1 MPKAK
6 SIYIFGAEPQAG
18 KSVVLLGIMELLS
31 RHVQKLGFF
40 RPLVREGETKDDA
53 IRMISSRY
61 HLSFPN
67 WIRYGMTLES
77 ARALVSEEK
86 YDELLK
92 RILQEYGSLESD
104 CDVVVC
110 LGTGFHDIP
119 PGLALDFNIDVAN
132 NLGALAAPVA
142 TGFGRTPQEVIGRSL
157 VLLNLLEAK
166 RCEVFALFVNR
177 VAPERVDEI
186 LGLLAKEKTRVP
198 IFALP
203 ELAMLAKP
211 TVGEIAENLGAGRWS
226 GDPESFFREVEDIKI
241 GAMELPNFLDR
252 LGEGTLVITPGDRSD
267 IILGSL
273 LADAATTYPRIAGL
287 LLTGGLRPAPQVQRI
302 IEGLHKSPVPV
313 LTVEADTFTAGT
325 QASQVRGRIRPEN
338 PRKMAIALGH
348 MEKSI
353 DAQALYQRIDISRAE
368 RVTPIMFE
376 HTLVEQ
382 AKSNRRH
389 IVLPEGTEERIL
401 RAAEILLLRG
411 IADLTLLGNVK
422 EIEQK
427 ASSLGLSL
435 KGAAFLDPADPG
447 RREEYAHTYY
457 ELRRHKGISEQ
468 MAFDLVADV
477 AYFGTLM
484 VHRAEA
490 DGLVSGAVHTTA
502 HTLRPAFEIIG
513 LKPGFSLASSIFFM
527 CLPDRVFV
535 FGDCAVNPEPT
546 MEQLA
551 DIASSSAETAR
562 VFGIEPRVAM
572 LSYSTGESGK
582 GADVEKVRGATRR
595 LRTLRPDLP
604 VEGPI
609 QYDAAVDP
617 EVARV
622 KLPGSPVA
630 GRATVFIFPD
640 LNNGNI
646 TYKAVQRSANAVAI
660 GPVIQGLKLPVNDL
674 SRGATV
680 TDIVNTVAI
689 TAIQAQESGAENRL
703 ERLSER
709 RGT

>member
-1 MPKAK
+1 MPRAK
-6 SIYIFGAEPQAG
+6 GIYIFGAEPQSG

-31 RHVQKLGFF
+31 RQVQKLGFF
-40 RPLVREGETKDDA
+40 RPLVREGEAKDDA
-53 IRMISSRY
+53 LRLISSRY
-61 HLSFPN
+61 HLPFPN
-67 WIRYGMTLES
+67 RIRYGMTLEK
-77 ARALVSEEK
+77 ARALVGEEK

-92 RILQEYGSLESD
+92 RILEEYRSLESD
-104 CDVVVC
+104 CDFVVC
-110 LGTGFHDIP
+110 LGTGFHEIP

-142 TGFGRTPQEVIGRSL
+142 SGSGGTAQEVIRRSS
-157 VLLNLLEAK
+157 VLLNLLETK
-166 RCEVFALFVNR
+166 RCDILALFLNR
-177 VAPERVDEI
+177 VAPERVDDIRE
-186 LGLLAKEKTRVP
+186 LASTGKPRVP
-198 IFALP
+198 IFVLP
-203 ELAMLAKP
+203 ELAVLAKP
-211 TVGEIAENLGAGRWS
+211 TVGEIADGVGASRWS
-226 GDPESFFREVEDIKI
+226 GDPESFTREVEDMKI

-252 LGEGTLVITPGDRSD
+252 LVEGTLVITPGDRSD

-273 LADAATTYPRIAGL
+273 LADAASTYPRVAGL
-287 LLTGGLRPAPQVQRI
+287 LLTGGLKPAPQVQRM
-302 IEGLHKSPVPV
+302 IEGLRRSAVPV
-313 LTVEADTFTAGT
+313 LTVEADTFTAGM
-325 QASQVRGRIRPEN
+325 QASRVRGRIRPEN

-348 MEKSI
+348 MEKHM
-353 DAQALYQRIDISRAE
+353 DGQALYQRIDLPRPA

-382 AKSNRRH
+382 AKTKRRH

-411 IADLTLLGNVK
+411 VADLTLLGPVG

-435 KGAAFLDPADPG
+435 KGAFFLDPADST
-447 RREEYAHTYY
+447 RRWEYAHTYY
-457 ELRRHKGISEQ
+457 ELRRHRGISEQ

-477 AYFGTLM
+477 AYYGTLM

-490 DGLVSGAVHTTA
+490 DGLVSGAVHPTA

-513 LKPGFSLASSIFFM
+513 VKPGFSLASSVFFM
-527 CLPDRVFV
+527 CLPDRVLV

-551 DIASSSAETAR
+551 DIATSSAETAR
-562 VFGIEPRVAM
+562 AFGIEPRVAM

-582 GADVEKVRGATRR
+582 GADVEKVREATRR
-595 LRTLRPDLP
+595 VRSLRPDLP

-617 EVARV
+617 AVARV
-622 KLPGSPVA
+622 KLPGSQVA

-660 GPVIQGLKLPVNDL
+660 GPVIQGLKKPVNDL

-689 TAIQAQESGAENRL
+689 TAIQAQERGSG
-703 ERLSER
+703 S
-709 RGT
+709 

>member
-6 SIYIFGAEPQAG
+6 SIYIFGTEPQSG

-40 RPLVREGETKDDA
+40 RPLVREEGTNDGA
-53 IRMISSRY
+53 IRMITDRY
-61 HLSFPN
+61 HLPFPN
-67 WIRYGMTLES
+67 RIKYGMTLEK
-77 ARALVSEEK
+77 ARALVGEEK

-92 RILQEYGSLESD
+92 RILEEHRSLESE

-132 NLGALAAPVA
+132 NLGALAVPVA
-142 TGFGRTPQEVIGRSL
+142 TGYGRTAQEVVRRSS
-157 VLLNLLEAK
+157 VLLSLLETK
-166 RCEVFALFVNR
+166 RCEVLALFVNR
-177 VAPERVDEI
+177 VDPERVDEI
-186 LGLLAKEKTRVP
+186 LGLVAKEKSRVP

-203 ELAMLAKP
+203 ELAVLAKP
-211 TVGEIAENLGAGRWS
+211 TVGEIAEELRASRWS
-226 GDPESFFREVEDIKI
+226 GDPEGFAREVKDIKI

-252 LGEGTLVITPGDRSD
+252 LVEGTLVITPGDRSD

-273 LADAATTYPRIAGL
+273 LADAASTYPRVAGL
-287 LLTGGLRPAPQVQRI
+287 ILTGGLRPAPQVERI
-302 IEGLHKSPVPV
+302 LEGLRKSPVPV
-313 LTVEADTFTAGT
+313 LAVEADTFMAGT
-325 QASQVRGRIRPEN
+325 RASQVRGRIRPEN

-348 MEKSI
+348 MEKYTN
-353 DAQALYQRIDISRAE
+353 AQVLYQRIDLSRPA
-368 RVTPIMFE
+368 RITPIMFE

-411 IADLTLLGNVK
+411 VADLTLLGPIG

-447 RREEYAHTYY
+447 RREEYAHTYH

-484 VHRAEA
+484 VHRGEA
-490 DGLVSGAVHTTA
+490 DGLVSGAVHATA

-513 LKPGFSLASSIFFM
+513 LKPGYSLASSVFFM

-535 FGDCAVNPEPT
+535 FGDCAVNPNPT

-551 DIASSSAETAR
+551 DIAINSAETAQA
-562 VFGIEPRVAM
+562 FGIEPRVAM

-582 GADVEKVRGATRR
+582 GADVDKVREATRR
-595 LRTLRPDLP
+595 VRSLRPELA

-617 EVARV
+617 DVARV
-622 KLPGSPVA
+622 KLPGSQVA

-640 LNNGNI
+640 LNTGNI

-660 GPVIQGLKLPVNDL
+660 GPIIQGLKRPVNDL

-680 TDIVNTVAI
+680 TDIVNTVVI
-689 TAIQAQESGAENRL
+689 TAIQAQGRGAG
-703 ERLSER
+703 S
-709 RGT
+709 

>member
-1 MPKAK
+1 
-6 SIYIFGAEPQAG
+6 
-18 KSVVLLGIMELLS
+18 MELLS
-31 RHVQKLGFF
+31 RHVQRLGFF
-40 RPLVREGETKDDA
+40 RPLVREGEMKDDA
-53 IRMISSRY
+53 LRLISSRY
-61 HLSFPN
+61 HLSFPDR
-67 WIRYGMTLES
+67 IRYGMTLEK
-77 ARALVSEEK
+77 ARALVGEEK

-92 RILQEYGSLESD
+92 RTLEEYGSLESN
-104 CDVVVC
+104 CDFIVC

-132 NLGALAAPVA
+132 NLGALAVSLA
-142 TGFGRTPQEVIGRSL
+142 TGYGRTPQEVIRRSS
-157 VLLNLLEAK
+157 VLLNLLETK
-166 RCEVFALFVNR
+166 RCDILALFVNR
-177 VAPERVDEI
+177 VAPERVEEI
-186 LGLLAKEKTRVP
+186 RELASKGKTRIP

-203 ELAMLAKP
+203 ELALLGKA
-211 TVGEIAENLGAGRWS
+211 TVGEIAEGVGATRWS
-226 GDPESFFREVEDIKI
+226 GDPESFTREVEDMKI

-252 LGEGTLVITPGDRSD
+252 LVEGTLVITPGDRSD
-267 IILGSL
+267 IILGTL
-273 LADAATTYPRIAGL
+273 LADAASTYPRVAGL
-287 LLTGGLRPAPQVQRI
+287 LLTGGLKPAPQVQRI
-302 IEGLHKSPVPV
+302 IEGLRKSPVPV
-313 LTVEADTFTAGT
+313 LTVEADTFTAGMR
-325 QASQVRGRIRPEN
+325 ASQVRGRIRPEN
-338 PRKMAIALGH
+338 PRKISIALGH
-348 MEKSI
+348 MEKHI
-353 DAQALYQRIDISRAE
+353 DAQAFYRRIDIPRPA

-382 AKSNRRH
+382 AKSKKRH

-411 IADLTLLGNVK
+411 VADLTMLGPVG

-435 KGAAFLDPADPG
+435 KGASFLDPADSR

-457 ELRRHKGISEQ
+457 ELRRHRGISEQ

-477 AYFGTLM
+477 AYYGTLM

-490 DGLVSGAVHTTA
+490 DGVVSGAVHPTA

-513 LKPGFSLASSIFFM
+513 VKPGFSLASSVFFM
-527 CLPDRVFV
+527 CLPDRVLV
-535 FGDCAVNPEPT
+535 FGDCAVNPDPT

-551 DIASSSAETAR
+551 DIATNSAETAR
-562 VFGIEPRVAM
+562 AFGIDPRVAM

-582 GADVEKVRGATRR
+582 GADVEKVREATRR
-595 LRTLRPDLP
+595 VRSLRPDLP

-617 EVARV
+617 GVARV
-622 KLPGSPVA
+622 KLPGSQVA

-646 TYKAVQRSANAVAI
+646 TYKAVQRSAGAVAI
-660 GPVIQGLKLPVNDL
+660 GPVIQGLKRPVNDL

-689 TAIQAQESGAENRL
+689 TAIQAQERGSG
-703 ERLSER
+703 S
-709 RGT
+709 

>member
-1 MPKAK
+1 MAKAK
-6 SIYIFGAEPQAG
+6 SIYIFGAEPQSG

-40 RPLVREGETKDDA
+40 RPLVREEETRDDTA
-53 IRMISSRY
+53 RLIIDRF
-61 HLSFPN
+61 HLPFPDRV
-67 WIRYGMTLES
+67 RYGMTLER
-77 ARALVSEEK
+77 ARPLVAEEK

-92 RILQEYGSLESD
+92 RIVEEYGSLESE
-104 CDVVVC
+104 CDFVVC

-119 PGLALDFNIDVAN
+119 PGLTLDFNIDVAN
-132 NLGALAAPVA
+132 NLGALAVPVT
-142 TGFGRTPQEVIGRSL
+142 TGYGQTPQDVISRSS
-157 VLLNLLEAK
+157 VLLSLLETK
-166 RCEVFALFVNR
+166 RCDALALFVNR

-186 LGLLAKEKTRVP
+186 LGLAAKAKTRVP
-198 IFALP
+198 IFVLP
-203 ELAMLAKP
+203 ELGVLARP
-211 TVGEIAENLGAGRWS
+211 TVAEIAEELGATRWS
-226 GDPESFFREVEDIKI
+226 GDPESFTRDVEDIKI
-241 GAMELPNFLDR
+241 GAMELPNFLDH
-252 LGEGTLVITPGDRSD
+252 LVEGTLVITPGDRSD

-273 LADAATTYPRIAGL
+273 LADAATTYPRVAGL

-302 IEGLHKSPVPV
+302 IEGLRKSPVPV
-313 LTVEADTFTAGT
+313 LTVAAGTFAAVT

-338 PRKMAIALGH
+338 PRKIAIALGH

-353 DAQALYQRIDISRAE
+353 DAQALYKRIDLSRPE

-376 HTLVEQ
+376 HTLIEQ

-389 IVLPEGTEERIL
+389 IVLPEGTEDRIL
-401 RAAEILLLRG
+401 RAAEIVLLRG
-411 IADLTLLGNVK
+411 VADLTLLGPIG

-435 KGAAFLDPADPG
+435 KGAAFLDPADPAG
-447 RREEYAHTYY
+447 RRQEYARTYY
-457 ELRRHKGISEQ
+457 ELRKHRGISEQ
-468 MAFDLVADV
+468 MAFGLVADV

-484 VHRAEA
+484 VHHGNA
-490 DGLVSGAVHTTA
+490 DGLVSGAVHPTA

-513 LKPGFSLASSIFFM
+513 LKPGFSLASSVFLM

-535 FGDCAVNPEPT
+535 FGDCAVNPDPS

-551 DIASSSAETAR
+551 DIATSSAETAR
-562 VFGIEPRVAM
+562 AFGIEPRAAM

-582 GADVEKVRGATRR
+582 GADVEKVREATQRV
-595 LRTLRPDLP
+595 RTLRPDLP

-609 QYDAAVDP
+609 QYDAAVDSA
-617 EVARV
+617 VAGV
-622 KLPGSPVA
+622 KLPGSQVA

-660 GPVIQGLKLPVNDL
+660 GPVIQGLKRPVNDL

-689 TAIQAQESGAENRL
+689 TAIQAQKKGAG
-703 ERLSER
+703 S
-709 RGT
+709 

>member
-1 MPKAK
+1 
-6 SIYIFGAEPQAG
+6 
-18 KSVVLLGIMELLS
+18 MELLS

-53 IRMISSRY
+53 LRLISSRY
-61 HLSFPN
+61 HLPFPDR
-67 WIRYGMTLES
+67 IRYGITLEK
-77 ARALVSEEK
+77 ARVLVGEEN

-92 RILQEYGSLESD
+92 RILEEYRSLESD
-104 CDVVVC
+104 CDFVVC

-142 TGFGRTPQEVIGRSL
+142 SGSGRTAQEVIRRSS
-157 VLLNLLEAK
+157 VLLNLLETK
-166 RCEVFALFVNR
+166 RCEVLALFVNR

-186 LGLLAKEKTRVP
+186 RELASKGKTRVP

-203 ELAMLAKP
+203 ELAVLAKP
-211 TVGEIAENLGAGRWS
+211 TVGEIAEGAGATRWS
-226 GDPESFFREVEDIKI
+226 GDRESVNREVEDMKI

-252 LGEGTLVITPGDRSD
+252 LVEGTLVITPGDRSD

-273 LADAATTYPRIAGL
+273 LADAATTYPRVAGL
-287 LLTGGLRPAPQVQRI
+287 LLTGGLKPAPQVQRI
-302 IEGLHKSPVPV
+302 IEGLRKSPVPV
-313 LTVEADTFTAGT
+313 LTVEADTFTAGML
-325 QASQVRGRIRPEN
+325 ASRVRGRVQPEN
-338 PRKMAIALGH
+338 PRKVAIALGH
-348 MEKSI
+348 AEKYMN
-353 DAQALYQRIDISRAE
+353 AQALYQRIDIPRPA

-382 AKSNRRH
+382 AKSKRRH

-411 IADLTLLGNVK
+411 VADLTLLGPMG

-435 KGAAFLDPADPG
+435 KGASFLDPADSG
-447 RREEYAHTYY
+447 RREEYARTYY
-457 ELRRHKGISEQ
+457 ELRRHRGISEQ
-468 MAFDLVADV
+468 MAFDMVADV
-477 AYFGTLM
+477 AYYGTLM

-490 DGLVSGAVHTTA
+490 DGLVSGALHPTA

-513 LKPGFSLASSIFFM
+513 VRPGFSLASSVFFM
-527 CLPDRVFV
+527 CLPDRVLV

-546 MEQLA
+546 VEQLA
-551 DIASSSAETAR
+551 DIATSSADTAR
-562 VFGIEPRVAM
+562 AFGIEPRVAM

-582 GADVEKVRGATRR
+582 GADVEKVREATRR
-595 LRTLRPDLP
+595 VRSLRPDLP

-617 EVARV
+617 AVARV
-622 KLPGSPVA
+622 KLPGSQVA

-640 LNNGNI
+640 LNNGNT

-660 GPVIQGLKLPVNDL
+660 GPVIQGLKRPVNDL

-689 TAIQAQESGAENRL
+689 TAIQAQERGAG
-703 ERLSER
+703 S
-709 RGT
+709 

>member
-1 MPKAK
+1 MAKAK
-6 SIYIFGAEPQAG
+6 SIYVFGAEPQSG
-18 KSVVLLGIMELLS
+18 KSVVLLGIMEILS
-31 RHVQKLGFF
+31 RHVQRLGFF
-40 RPLVREGETKDDA
+40 RPLVRDGETRDDA
-53 IRMISSRY
+53 IRLMTDHY
-61 HLSFPN
+61 HLPFPN
-67 WIRYGMTLES
+67 RIRYGMTYDR
-77 ARALVSEEK
+77 ARPLVGEEK
-86 YDELLK
+86 YDDLLK
-92 RILQEYGSLESD
+92 SILEEYRSLESE
-104 CDVVVC
+104 CDFVVC

-119 PGLALDFNIDVAN
+119 PGLTLDFNIDLAN

-142 TGFGRTPQEVIGRSL
+142 TGNGQTPQDIIRRSS
-157 VLLNLLEAK
+157 VLLNLLETK
-166 RCEVFALFVNR
+166 RCDVFALFVNR
-177 VAPERVDEI
+177 VSPERVDEI
-186 LGLLAKEKTRVP
+186 LALVAKGKSGIP
-198 IFALP
+198 IFVLP
-203 ELAMLAKP
+203 ELGVLAEP
-211 TVGEIAENLGAGRWS
+211 TVAEIAEKLGATRWS
-226 GDPESFFREVEDIKI
+226 GDPESFTREVKDIKI
-241 GAMELPNFLDR
+241 GAMELPNFLDY
-252 LGEGTLVITPGDRSD
+252 LVEGTLVITPGDRSD
-267 IILGSL
+267 ILLGSL
-273 LADAATTYPRIAGL
+273 LADAASTYPRVAGV

-302 IEGLHKSPVPV
+302 LEGLHKSPVPV
-313 LTVEADTFTAGT
+313 LTVEADTFAAGT

-348 MEKSI
+348 MEKHMNA
-353 DAQALYQRIDISRAE
+353 DTLYQRVDISLAE

-376 HTLVEQ
+376 HTLVER

-401 RAAEILLLRG
+401 RAAEILLHRG
-411 IADLTLLGNVK
+411 VADLTLLGPTE

-427 ASSLGLSL
+427 ARSLGLSL

-447 RREEYAHTYY
+447 AREEYAHTYY
-457 ELRRHKGISEQ
+457 ELRKHKGISEQ

-484 VHRAEA
+484 VHHGHA
-490 DGLVSGAVHTTA
+490 DGLVSGAAHPTA

-513 LKPGFSLASSIFFM
+513 VKPGFSLASSVFFM
-527 CLPDRVFV
+527 CLPDRVLV
-535 FGDCAVNPEPT
+535 FGDCAVNPDPT

-551 DIASSSAETAR
+551 DIATSSAETAQA
-562 VFGIEPRVAM
+562 FGVEPRVAM

-582 GADVEKVRGATRR
+582 GADVEKVREATRQVR
-595 LRTLRPDLP
+595 SLRPDLP

-617 EVARV
+617 DVART
-622 KLPGSPVA
+622 KLPGSQVA

-660 GPVIQGLKLPVNDL
+660 GPVIQGLKRPVNDL

-689 TAIQAQESGAENRL
+689 TAIQAQAGS
-703 ERLSER
+703 
-709 RGT
+709 